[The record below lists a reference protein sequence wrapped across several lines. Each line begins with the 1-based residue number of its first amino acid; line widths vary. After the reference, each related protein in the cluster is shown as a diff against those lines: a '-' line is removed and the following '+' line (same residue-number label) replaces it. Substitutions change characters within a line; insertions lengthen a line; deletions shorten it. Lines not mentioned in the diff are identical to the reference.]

1 MFVAAGRTR
10 RAARIEELIARQL
23 DANHVA
29 VAADVDVGIMN
40 DRQRLQEAVVGR
52 DRHARLTPQAGREG
66 PGLGVDFLLF
76 ALDLGQLGRRAA
88 ELLGHGGQAVFQ
100 QLGLLLLLGQQ
111 GFLVLVVAIQ
121 RVNARL
127 IQFVLL
133 LQGGLLLL
141 VLGHAALQHHRIVG
155 TAGQS
160 DQPQGHRSRRP
171 RRAWHGRRPPSN
183 PPRNAPGDILF
194 ACIDSHKEGFPV
206 MPTAT
211 GGPDVSKPLI
221 SGQEQFLGMTACDL
235 TRLTPPRSDCL
246 V

>member
-1 MFVAAGRTR
+1 MAGSVCRKLLLGVIDTPACR
-10 RAARIEELIARQL
+10 RRL
-23 DANHVA
+23 A
-29 VAADVDVGIMN
+29 VRA
-40 DRQRLQEAVVGR
+40 L
-52 DRHARLTPQAGREG
+52 
-66 PGLGVDFLLF
+66 GLAVDFLLF

-111 GFLVLVVAIQ
+111 GFLVLVVVIQ

-141 VLGHAALQHHRIVG
+141 VLGHAALKHHRIVG

-183 PPRNAPGDILF
+183 PPRKDPGDILF
-194 ACIDSHKEGFPV
+194 ACIDLLKRGPPV
-206 MPTAT
+206 T
-211 GGPDVSKPLI
+211 L
-221 SGQEQFLGMTACDL
+221 
-235 TRLTPPRSDCL
+235 PRWVGRMLASR
-246 V
+246 